1 MLTTGQCYILVVL
14 AFILLFSIRCI
25 YSLGFIAFN
34 FDGSIINNG
43 LPAFAWGVI
52 TPLIIKKGNAK
63 MWL

>member
-1 MLTTGQCYILVVL
+1 VL
-14 AFILLFSIRCI
+14 YPSCTCI